1 MRTRITKVLSV
12 GALSLIAVASVPS
25 IAQAAVA
32 LPGGACTKLNAA
44 TKIATISYACKKD
57 AKTKKLTWTRSS
69 PLLAAA
75 RCASIKS
82 SYTESLAGYDS
93 AVKQLNELEAKLNE
107 PSLNASPS
115 PQLDNLRTAV
125 KGMKSVTLPLLKSLV
140 DDAGA
145 EYKAGCVK

>member
-1 MRTRITKVLSV
+1 VATGLLIMIASS
-12 GALSLIAVASVPS
+12 SLPS
-25 IAQAAVA
+25 SAQAAVA
-32 LPGGACTKLNAA
+32 LPGGTCAKVNTK
-44 TKIATISYACKKD
+44 TKIATVAYTCTKN

-82 SYTESLAGYDS
+82 SYDESLAGYES

-107 PSLNASPS
+107 PSLTATPS
-115 PQLDNLRTAV
+115 PQLDNLRSAV
-125 KGMKSVTLPLLKSLV
+125 KGMKTVTLPLLKGLV

-145 EYKAGCVK
+145 EYQAGCVK

>member
-1 MRTRITKVLSV
+1 MRTGITKVLATGLLVLITS
-12 GALSLIAVASVPS
+12 ASLPG
-25 IAQAAVA
+25 IAQAAIA
-32 LPGGACTKLNAA
+32 LPGGTCAKVNTK
-44 TKIATISYACKKD
+44 TKIATIAYTCTKN
-57 AKTKKLTWTRSS
+57 AKTKKLTWTRTS

-107 PSLNASPS
+107 PSLTETPS
-115 PQLDNLRTAV
+115 PQLDNLRAAV
-125 KGMKSVTLPLLKSLV
+125 KGMKAVTLPLLKSLV

>member
-1 MRTRITKVLSV
+1 MRTGFAKVVATGLLIMIASS
-12 GALSLIAVASVPS
+12 SLPS
-25 IAQAAVA
+25 SAQAAVA
-32 LPGGACTKLNAA
+32 LPGGTCAKVNTK
-44 TKIATISYACKKD
+44 TKIATVAYTCTKN

-82 SYTESLAGYDS
+82 SYDESLAGYES

-107 PSLNASPS
+107 PSLTSTPS
-115 PQLDNLRTAV
+115 AQLDNLRSAV
-125 KGMKSVTLPLLKSLV
+125 KGMKTVTLPLLKGLV

-145 EYKAGCVK
+145 EYQAGCVK

>member
-1 MRTRITKVLSV
+1 MRTGFAKVVATGLLIMIASS
-12 GALSLIAVASVPS
+12 SLPS
-25 IAQAAVA
+25 SAQAAVA
-32 LPGGACTKLNAA
+32 LPGGTCTKVNAK
-44 TKIATISYACKKD
+44 TKIATVAYTCTRN

-82 SYTESLAGYDS
+82 SYDESLAGYES

-107 PSLNASPS
+107 PSLTATPS
-115 PQLDNLRTAV
+115 PQLDNLRSAV
-125 KGMKSVTLPLLKSLV
+125 KGMKTVTLPLLKGLV

-145 EYKAGCVK
+145 EYQAGCVK